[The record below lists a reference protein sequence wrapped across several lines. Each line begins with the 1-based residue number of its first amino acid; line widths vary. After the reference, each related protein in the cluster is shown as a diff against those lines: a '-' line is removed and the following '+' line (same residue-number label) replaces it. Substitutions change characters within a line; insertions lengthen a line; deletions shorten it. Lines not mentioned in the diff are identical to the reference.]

1 MRNYL
6 VSLLCAAALVGC
18 KKADKA
24 ADGSGSASGSA
35 GSGSAV
41 AGSGSGSAGSGSAGS
56 GSGSGSAGSGSAV
69 AGSGA
74 TDPGGAGATAPSDK
88 GGLTILD
95 AGAEPRVQLAYKIP
109 AGTKQAF
116 LLSVD
121 MGMDMGAMGGKMKI
135 PSMNMDGDVAFA
147 ADGTDPTAMDYT
159 LTTKSL
165 KFVDT
170 PGAAMPAAAINGKL
184 AGVQNMVATGTLSPS
199 GKVSNFKIDMKD
211 APPEV
216 QQSLSGLRQSYDQ
229 MVTQFPADPVG
240 KGARWQVVAEIDQ
253 NGVKAKQT
261 AVFEVVSIE
270 GSVVTLK
277 NTVTINAPAQTIN
290 ANGVSAE
297 LKRMSGTGSADLA
310 IDLTKMI
317 GPTTM
322 TMHIDEELAAMGQ
335 SLTMAMD
342 MKMKMDPK

>member
-6 VSLLCAAALVGC
+6 VSILCAAALLGC

-35 GSGSAV
+35 GSAAAGSATGSAAAPTR
-41 AGSGSGSAGSGSAGS
+41 AGSAAP
-56 GSGSGSAGSGSAV
+56 APA
-69 AGSGA
+69 APA
-74 TDPGGAGATAPSDK
+74 PAAATAPSDK
-88 GGLTILD
+88 GGITILD
-95 AGAEPRVQLAYKIP
+95 AGAEPRIQLAYKIP
-109 AGTKQAF
+109 AGTTQAF
-116 LLSVD
+116 QLTVD
-121 MGMDMGAMGGKMKI
+121 MGMDMGAMGGKMKL

-147 ADGTDPTAMDYT
+147 ADSTDPTAMAYT

-170 PGAAMPAAAINGKL
+170 PGAAVPASVVNAKL

-199 GKVSNFKIDMKD
+199 GHVSNFKIDMKD

-216 QQSLSGLRQSYDQ
+216 QQTLSGLRQSYDQ
-229 MVTQFPADPVG
+229 MVTQFPAEPVG
-240 KGARWQVVAEIDQ
+240 KGARWQVVADMDQ

-317 GPTTM
+317 GPTKM
-322 TMHIDEELAAMGQ
+322 AMHIDQELAAMGQ
-335 SLTMAMD
+335 SMTMAMD
-342 MKMKMDPK
+342 MTMTMAPK